1 MGKIS
6 DLMENPRCPKCEG
19 KDVRRSPR
27 RGFFELILLSS
38 ISVRPFRCQACAARF
53 YGLKLNGGGSSSR
66 TRSPH
71 AEKTLSV
78 LVHGHEKNK
87 APFQERASARVVS
100 MHSAELDLPA
110 GVRRGEKLVLLDPAS
125 EEEQRCQVVS
135 VSESSSG
142 ETIVRV
148 RFRQPVWEF
157 WSAAKFSNGN

>member
-1 MGKIS
+1 MNS
-6 DLMENPRCPKCEG
+6 LMENPRCPKCEG

-38 ISVRPFRCQACAARF
+38 ISVRPFRCQGCANRF
-53 YGLKLNGGGSSSR
+53 YGLKLNRGGSRPRTGSSD
-66 TRSPH
+66 
-71 AEKTLSV
+71 AETTLSV
-78 LVHGHEKNK
+78 LVYGHEKNEE
-87 APFQERASARVVS
+87 PFQEKASVRLVS
-100 MHSAELDLPA
+100 MHSAELNLA
-110 GVRRGEKLVLLDPAS
+110 AKVRRGEKLVLLDPAS

-135 VSESSSG
+135 VSKSSSG

>member
-1 MGKIS
+1 MNS
-6 DLMENPRCPKCEG
+6 LMENPRCPECEG

-53 YGLKLNGGGSSSR
+53 YGLKLNRRGSSLR
-66 TRSPH
+66 ARSSQ
-71 AEKTLSV
+71 AEATLSV
-78 LVHGHEKNK
+78 LVYGHEKNK
-87 APFQERASARVVS
+87 APFQERVSVRLVS
-100 MHSAELDLPA
+100 MHSAELKLTA
-110 GVRRGEKLVLLDPAS
+110 EVRRGEKLVLLDPGS
-125 EEEQRCQVVS
+125 EEEQRCQVMS
-135 VSESSSG
+135 VSERSSG

>member
-1 MGKIS
+1 MGRIS
-6 DLMENPRCPKCEG
+6 DLMENPQCPKCEG

-38 ISVRPFRCQACAARF
+38 ISVRPFRCQGCAARF
-53 YGLKLNGGGSSSR
+53 YGLKLNGRGSSLR
-66 TRSPH
+66 TRSSH
-71 AEKTLSV
+71 VETMLSV
-78 LVHGHEKNK
+78 LVYGHEKNK
-87 APFQERASARVVS
+87 EPFQERASVRLVS
-100 MHSAELDLPA
+100 MHSAELNLTA

-135 VSESSSG
+135 VSERSSG